1 MIGGIS
7 FGGSLAKGVRME
19 LAQSVA
25 GEVAGWVFIS
35 VLVWALIPV
44 YHQLKP
50 KAISACCWSVPG
62 RTPTDVRFYW
72 NHWAIRLTLAWS
84 LLNVGIITWEHMTGT
99 RAHPL
104 FEVTSVT
111 IFLVV
116 LTYIVREM
124 WQARRRKHQT
134 PGNSTGSGVNST

>member
-1 MIGGIS
+1 MVENVSAEIIAGFIVLGLTWA
-7 FGGSLAKGVRME
+7 FLPSLI
-19 LAQSVA
+19 L
-25 GEVAGWVFIS
+25 
-35 VLVWALIPV
+35 
-44 YHQLKP
+44 LKP
-50 KAISACCWSVPG
+50 QVVNKCCRFVPG
-62 RTPTDVRFYW
+62 QTPEDFRFYW
-72 NHWAIRLTLAWS
+72 NHWAIRLTLAWN